1 MNWSGIRPPSW
12 NILKI
17 LCLIVFHFDTKYLP
31 IYRNLNQFRYL
42 GTLGFPGLQY
52 LSRGN
57 FPFSRQLQNTLAS
70 PQYFQRSIIC
80 QSPIKVWKVFYS
92 QQELELVIWT
102 SITNPSRKSAFFFY
116 SNFSILLFSAS
127 IPVFEILS
135 LIQYKLFK
143 DGKLWGMVCLPL
155 PFIIS
160 DKEVLVCLSRVFL
173 AIMAV

>member
-1 MNWSGIRPPSW
+1 MIQNTYRFI
-12 NILKI
+12 KF
-17 LCLIVFHFDTKYLP
+17 LISFVFWELWDSQVYNT
-31 IYRNLNQFRYL
+31 
-42 GTLGFPGLQY
+42 FPEAI
-52 LSRGN
+52 ST
-57 FPFSRQLQNTLAS
+57 FSRQLQNTLAS
-70 PQYFQRSIIC
+70 PQYAQRSMTC
-80 QSPIKVWKVFYS
+80 QSPIKVWKVLYS